1 MRHMY
6 GSQLAY
12 RSSKHFSLYEDGY
25 PCVYLSKE
33 KIRNQII
40 SHYFSIVFTIK
51 NLFTFTYTYVSI
63 WVSYSIPVHQN
74 IS

>member
-1 MRHMY
+1 MRHMH

-12 RSSKHFSLYEDGY
+12 RSSEHFLLYEVGY